1 MLSSKCEAFALHV
14 AYVWVAELFSK
25 WGGNVHVKKIIT
37 FNMTSLTFVSMFKQ
51 FFSKFDKPLTIA
63 ICTTPDL
70 SYSTS
75 VVLKLKK
82 NFRNGPLAIF

>member
-1 MLSSKCEAFALHV
+1 
-14 AYVWVAELFSK
+14 
-25 WGGNVHVKKIIT
+25 
-37 FNMTSLTFVSMFKQ
+37 MTSLTFVSMFKQ
-51 FFSKFDKPLTIA
+51 FFSKFDKPSTIA